1 MKTLRIAAAVLLV
14 FGLAGC
20 KSIANII
27 SPPPEDVSAV
37 RAAVEKQQEAV
48 DLAFELHQKS
58 MKQMYDEGLARSLA
72 EVNQA
77 QDFELQKAIL
87 AQVATPLPQ
96 VDVAT
101 IAKINVQA
109 DELRIAAKAA
119 WDKALAAGDEPQAW
133 KDLAAVNAL
142 LSKYILTR
150 MGAEEQKNDLATD
163 VHDLITKKKK

>member
-1 MKTLRIAAAVLLV
+1 MKSPRLAILMVVVFAAV
-14 FGLAGC
+14 GC

-27 SPPPEDVSAV
+27 APPPEDVSAV

-48 DLAFELHQKS
+48 DLAFALHQKS

-72 EVNQA
+72 EVTQA

-87 AQVATPLPQ
+87 AQVAVPLPS

-101 IAKINVQA
+101 ITRINTEA
-109 DELRIAAKAA
+109 DKLRATAKAA
-119 WDKALAAGDEPQAW
+119 WDKALAAGNEPQAW